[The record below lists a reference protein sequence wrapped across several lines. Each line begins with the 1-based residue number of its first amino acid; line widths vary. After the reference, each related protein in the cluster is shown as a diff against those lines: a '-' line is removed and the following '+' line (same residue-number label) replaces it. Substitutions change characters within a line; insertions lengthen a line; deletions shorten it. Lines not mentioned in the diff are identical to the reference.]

1 MGYIKNFFN
10 ELKAWRIVNKVYKK
24 NKADFDK
31 IGLKKDYFGK
41 LYKVINRDVL
51 IELGSDEDQVY
62 LRKELAEIWQILVKH
77 NIVDILAYELK
88 PLEEERQ
95 IDETHI
101 EYEHGYLITFTPAW
115 NLDRQY
121 VTFWS
126 VIFMTL
132 FFTTLIGGLVYSII
146 HWLIPYIQTIC

>member
-1 MGYIKNFFN
+1 MGYFKNFFN
-10 ELKAWRIVNKVYKK
+10 ELKAWRIINKVYKN
-24 NKADFDK
+24 NKLDFNA

-51 IELGSDEDQVY
+51 IELGSDEDQIY
-62 LRKELAEIWQILVKH
+62 LRKELSEIWAVLVKL
-77 NIVDILAYELK
+77 NLVDILAYELK
-88 PLEEERQ
+88 PLEEVTK
-95 IDETHI
+95 IDDTHE

-126 VIFMTL
+126 VISVTL
-132 FFTTLIGGLVYSII
+132 FFTALIGGLVWSII
-146 HWLIPYIQTIC
+146 KYLIPYIQTIC

>member
-1 MGYIKNFFN
+1 MWIVNFVN
-10 ELKAWRIVNKVYKK
+10 ELKAWRIINKVYKN
-24 NKADFDK
+24 NKSDFNA

-51 IELGSDEDQVY
+51 IELGSDEDQIY
-62 LRKELAEIWQILVKH
+62 LRKELSEIWAVLVKL
-77 NIVDILAYELK
+77 NLVDILAYELK
-88 PLEEERQ
+88 PLEEVTK
-95 IDETHI
+95 IDDTHE

-126 VIFMTL
+126 VISVTL
-132 FFTTLIGGLVYSII
+132 FFAALIGGLVYSII

>member
-1 MGYIKNFFN
+1 MWIKSFFN
-10 ELKAWRIVNKVYKK
+10 ELKAWKIVNKVYKE
-24 NKADFDK
+24 NKAAFDK
-31 IGLKKDYFGK
+31 VGLKKDWFGK
-41 LYKVINRDVL
+41 LYRVINRDTD
-51 IELGSDEDQVY
+51 ITLGDEMDEA
-62 LRKELAEIWQILVKH
+62 LLHKETTEIWQVLVKH

-101 EYEHGYLITFTPAW
+101 EYEHGYLVTFTPAW

-121 VTFWS
+121 VTFKS
-126 VIFMTL
+126 IIFVTL
-132 FFTTLIGGLVYSII
+132 FFTVLIGGLVYSVM

>member
-1 MGYIKNFFN
+1 MGYFKNFFN
-10 ELKAWRIVNKVYKK
+10 ELKAWRIVNTVYKK

-31 IGLKKDYFGK
+31 IGLKKDWFGK
-41 LYKVINRDVL
+41 LYRVINRDTD
-51 IELGSDEDQVY
+51 ITLGDEMDEA
-62 LRKELAEIWQILVKH
+62 LLHKETTEIWQVLVKH

-95 IDETHI
+95 IDDTHI
-101 EYEHGYLITFTPAW
+101 EYEHGYLVTFTPAW

-126 VIFMTL
+126 IIFVTL
-132 FFTTLIGGLVYSII
+132 FFTALIGGLVYSSI
-146 HWLIPYIQTIC
+146 HWIIPWIQTLI

>member
-1 MGYIKNFFN
+1 MGYFKNFFN
-10 ELKAWRIVNKVYKK
+10 ELKAWRIINKVYKN
-24 NKADFDK
+24 NKLDFNA

-51 IELGSDEDQVY
+51 IELGSDEDQIY
-62 LRKELAEIWQILVKH
+62 LRKELSEIWAVLVKL
-77 NIVDILAYELK
+77 NLVDILAYELK
-88 PLEEERQ
+88 PLEEVTK
-95 IDETHI
+95 IDDTHE

-126 VIFMTL
+126 VISVTL
-132 FFTTLIGGLVYSII
+132 FFTALIGGLVYSVM

>member
-1 MGYIKNFFN
+1 MGYFKNFFN
-10 ELKAWRIVNKVYKK
+10 ELKAWRIINKVYKN
-24 NKADFDK
+24 NKSDFNA

-51 IELGSDEDQVY
+51 IELGSDEDQIY
-62 LRKELAEIWQILVKH
+62 LRKELSEIWAVLVKL
-77 NIVDILAYELK
+77 NLVDILAYELK
-88 PLEEERQ
+88 PLEEVTK
-95 IDETHI
+95 IDDTHE

-126 VIFMTL
+126 VISVTL
-132 FFTTLIGGLVYSII
+132 FFTALIGGLIYSVM

>member
-1 MGYIKNFFN
+1 MWIKNFFN
-10 ELKAWRIVNKVYKK
+10 ELKAWRIINKVYKN
-24 NKADFDK
+24 NKLDFNA

-51 IELGSDEDQVY
+51 IELGSDEDQIY
-62 LRKELAEIWQILVKH
+62 LRKELSEIWAVLVKL
-77 NIVDILAYELK
+77 NLVDILAYELK
-88 PLEEERQ
+88 PLEEVTK
-95 IDETHI
+95 IDDTHE

-126 VIFMTL
+126 VISVTL
-132 FFTTLIGGLVYSII
+132 FFTALIGGLIYSVM